1 MLAYACRY
9 GHQPINVAK
18 SLTVRELRQ
27 LTDKIADIIEQEND
41 AGSRRGSD

>member
-1 MLAYACRY
+1 MLAYVCRY

-27 LTDKIADIIEQEND
+27 LADKIADIIEQENQS
-41 AGSRRGSD
+41 GNRS